1 MEDTIEMPPSEKVE
15 INKMGDAFRG
25 ALEKSIPRGNK
36 PAPAVQGKSSSAPQS
51 PARPQANGTTQP
63 KPAAADTTTGTP
75 EKSVEQAPGAQD
87 EHATNGATDEEVL
100 PKNARDWKAH
110 NEVKNRAI
118 NEAKQYKAKADELQ
132 KRLELAQKGVAAQEE
147 VRAVSARAE
156 TAEGLIKQF
165 FISKL
170 PQFQEHYGAL
180 TAATVS
186 AAVEAAGEHAD
197 KDRIGQIFA
206 LPPGKMRD
214 DLFKSMADELPD
226 FERAA
231 VIGAYVDLKK
241 IDRDREGE
249 ILKADQGFKALQEQQ
264 AKVDRERQ
272 LAAIQQRALLVNHVW
287 NRIDDELSGLDAEIV
302 TEAKAT
308 TRAMIEGKLNAPEYS
323 ELLVD
328 HARAKRAVIVEAQ
341 LREENAKLQIQVAEL
356 TSVQPPANGTGGSPP
371 MRKQTGPP
379 DNSDLGNN
387 YRKALNQ
394 NKQLAVQR

>member
-1 MEDTIEMPPSEKVE
+1 METETIEMRPSEKVE

-51 PARPQANGTTQP
+51 PARPQASAPQQP
-63 KPAAADTTTGTP
+63 KPA
-75 EKSVEQAPGAQD
+75 EQAPAAQD
-87 EHATNGATDEEVL
+87 EHPATNGATDEEVL

-132 KRLELAQKGVAAQEE
+132 KRLELATKGIAAQEE
-147 VRAVSARAE
+147 VKAVSARAE

-170 PQFQEHYGAL
+170 PQFQEHYGGL
-180 TAATVS
+180 TKATVA
-186 AAVEAAGEHAD
+186 AAVEAAGEHGDAN
-197 KDRIGQIFA
+197 RIGQIFA

-241 IDRDREGE
+241 IDREKESE
-249 ILKADQGFKALQEQQ
+249 ILKADQGFAALREQQ
-264 AKVDRERQ
+264 AKQEQAQQ
-272 LAAIQQRALLVNHVW
+272 LEVLQRRAALVAHVHAHVES
-287 NRIDDELSGLDAEIV
+287 ELEGMDAQLV
-302 TEAKAT
+302 TETKAT
-308 TRAMIEGKLNAPEYS
+308 TRAMIEGRLPAQGYAD
-323 ELLVD
+323 LLVD
-328 HARAKRAVIVEAQ
+328 HARLKKAVIVEAQ

-356 TSVQPPANGTGGSPP
+356 TSASPPANGTGGSPP
-371 MRKQTGPP
+371 MRKQHGPP